1 MNHLHDACVGTRSNL
16 GSLDG
21 LREHLQWAIE
31 LEHSTIPPYMCALY
45 SLDPTGN
52 REAAEVMRSIL
63 LEEMLHL
70 VLVGNILNA
79 VGGRP
84 RLDTPRMLPG
94 YPRCLP
100 HSDHSFDLELMPFSP
115 QGLDLFLKLEQTSR
129 PDSAP
134 ESDHYETIGQFY
146 SALEQGLRDLCAAA
160 GEAAVFCGD
169 RSRQITSDMYGGAG
183 GRIIVVDGLTSAL
196 AALDE
201 VVEQGEGRLLVGVG
215 DQRGGERKADLVGA
229 DRHAPSRRAH
239 SHRPRSG
246 DPAAHRAHPGGDA
259 SPAATRFR

>member
-1 MNHLHDACVGTRSNL
+1 MNLHDACIGARSNL
-16 GSLDG
+16 DSLDG

-45 SLDPTGN
+45 SLDPAGN

-70 VLVGNILNA
+70 VLVANILNA

-100 HSDHSFDLELMPFSP
+100 HSDHSFDLQLMPFSR
-115 QGLDLFLKLEQTSR
+115 QCLDLFLKLEQTSR

-134 ESDHYETIGQFY
+134 ESDHYETIGQF
-146 SALEQGLRDLCAAA
+146 
-160 GEAAVFCGD
+160 
-169 RSRQITSDMYGGAG
+169 
-183 GRIIVVDGLTSAL
+183 
-196 AALDE
+196 
-201 VVEQGEGRLLVGVG
+201 
-215 DQRGGERKADLVGA
+215 
-229 DRHAPSRRAH
+229 
-239 SHRPRSG
+239 
-246 DPAAHRAHPGGDA
+246 
-259 SPAATRFR
+259 